1 MLQVDKA
8 PCLYDIDKDPCEFN
22 NLADD
27 MPDAVSHLLERLA
40 FYNDTAVP
48 PRNLPP
54 DPKGFPIQHG
64 GLWVPWVDLKG
75 NGTF

>member
-1 MLQVDKA
+1 MLTLQVNKA

-22 NLADD
+22 NLA
-27 MPDAVSHLLERLA
+27 VSHLLERLA
-40 FYNDTAVP
+40 FCNGTAVP

-54 DPKGFPIQHG
+54 DPNGFPIQHG
-64 GLWVPWVDLKG
+64 GVWVPWVDLKG